1 MQSRADLPCLEL
13 AVILKDRCV
22 AAWANDPAHAATAA
36 AVLATLAGLDSNPI
50 IQALA
55 DWSAGMVDI
64 TAGALEQS
72 LAHLDAAAAGFVR
85 LADYYSAASV
95 QVGKLI
101 PLALLG
107 RYDEAQ
113 RCGLQARDTLLA
125 HGDELAAG
133 KVEQNLGNLAWR
145 RDRYQEAEQFHR
157 AARARFAAAGAADL
171 LVAAENG
178 LALTLAAQLRV
189 REAAAHFEQALALA
203 GSAGLAVRQAEI
215 ECNIGNLALA
225 QGRYNHALD
234 LLERSRR
241 RYLALEMPH
250 ESAFAEQELA
260 EAYLSLNLAAEAAAI
275 YARVIPTFA
284 ALEMR
289 AEQAWAL
296 AHYGY
301 AAMLLGDFAAAAE
314 RFAAARTLFLAEENP
329 VNVAL
334 VQLYAA
340 QLAYQQGDYATT
352 VAETQQVE
360 PVFTRAGNFGR
371 ALLAGWLQG
380 EALRALG
387 RPAEARP
394 VLEATLH
401 AARARHLPQIAQR
414 CHTALGLIA
423 AAEQNPTR
431 ARYELDAA
439 ITLIEELR
447 APLPS
452 DEIRTAFV
460 ADKLGPYTAMMR
472 LLLAAEPP
480 APAEALAYAERA
492 RARALVEMLGGT
504 LPVRQVPCD
513 DFETRALAQLAE
525 LREGLNWLYIRQNQ
539 ALAGDNAQPATFSGL
554 QTAVQEREQAILELS
569 RQLQLRG
576 GAPPGDFAPFD
587 LAALQAR
594 LDTGTALLAYFSLDD
609 ELLAFLV
616 TDSRVEV
623 WRKLAGTDEIED
635 LVARLRFQIDAMR
648 RGARF
653 NAAHHAQLLRR
664 VNHYLAALHQQLLAP
679 IEARLGLRRLVIVPH
694 RTLHYVPFQALFD
707 GKSYLIERREICTVP
722 GANVLQHCLDRPHR
736 AYHHALLMGVPD
748 ALAPHVHDEVSTL
761 APLFPNPTLLIGTA
775 ADSAALQRYA
785 PQADLLHLACH
796 GSFRPDNP
804 LFSAL
809 HLADGRFTTR
819 DAYELDLHCNL
830 VVLSACET
838 GVSRIAPGDELLGLA
853 RGFLAAGA
861 PSLLLSLWVVDDA
874 GTAELMR
881 RFYRDLLAGATPA
894 AALRRAQ
901 CEMLEIRPHPFF
913 WAPFVLMGRW

>member
-1 MQSRADLPCLEL
+1 VSFL
-13 AVILKDRCV
+13 ALALVLKDRCI
-22 AAWANDPAHAATAA
+22 AAWANDPPRAA
-36 AVLATLAGLDSNPI
+36 AAAAALATLAGLAPYPA

-55 DWSAGMVDI
+55 DWAAGMVEI
-64 TAGALEQS
+64 TSGAMEHS
-72 LAHLDAAAAGFVR
+72 LARLDAAAASFAQ
-85 LADYYSAASV
+85 LADHYSAASV

-107 RYDEAQ
+107 RYEEAEH
-113 RCGLQARDTLLA
+113 CGLEARDTLLTYN
-125 HGDELAAG
+125 DELAAG

-157 AARARFAAAGAADL
+157 AARARFAAAGADDL

-178 LALTLAAQLRV
+178 LAQTLAAQLRV
-189 REAAAHFEQALALA
+189 REAADHFERALALA
-203 GSAGLAVRQAEI
+203 RNAGLDVRQAEI

-241 RYLALEMPH
+241 RYLALDMPH

-260 EAYLSLNLAAEAAAI
+260 EAYLGLNLAAEAAAI
-275 YARVIPTFA
+275 YARVTPTFA
-284 ALEMR
+284 ALELR

-296 AHYGY
+296 AHHGY

-314 RFAAARTLFLAEENP
+314 RFAAARTLFLAEDNP

-352 VAETQQVE
+352 IAETRQVE
-360 PVFTRAGNFGR
+360 PVFIRAGSFGR

-380 EALRALG
+380 EALRALS
-387 RPAEARP
+387 RLPEAHN

-401 AARARHLPQIAQR
+401 AARARRLPQIAQR

-423 AAEQNPTR
+423 VAGQDQTR
-431 ARYELDAA
+431 ARHELAAA
-439 ITLIEELR
+439 IALIEELR

-460 ADKLGPYTAMMR
+460 ADKLGPYAALIR
-472 LLLAAEPP
+472 LLLDADPP
-480 APAEALAYAERA
+480 QAAEALAYAERA
-492 RARALVEMLGGT
+492 RARALVEMLGGA
-504 LPVRQVPCD
+504 LPARRTPRD
-513 DFETRALAQLAE
+513 AFEAQALEQLAE

-539 ALAGDNAQPATFSGL
+539 EMAADNAQTATFAGL
-554 QTAVQEREQAILELS
+554 QTAIQEREQALLELG

-576 GAPPGDFAPFD
+576 DANAGDFVPFD
-587 LAALQAR
+587 LAALQSR
-594 LDTGTALLAYFSLDD
+594 LGTDTALLAYFSLDD

-616 TDSRVEV
+616 TDNTVEV
-623 WRKLAGTDEIED
+623 YRNLAGLDQVED
-635 LVARLRFQIDAMR
+635 MVARLRFQIDAMR
-648 RGARF
+648 RGARL

-664 VNHYLAALHQQLLAP
+664 VHHYLAALHQQLLAP
-679 IEARLGLRRLVIVPH
+679 IEAGIGIRRLVFVPH
-694 RTLHYVPFQALFD
+694 RTLHYVPFQALYD
-707 GKSYLIERREICTVP
+707 GSSYLIERREICTVP
-722 GANVLQHCLDRPHR
+722 GANVLQHCLDLPRH
-736 AYHHALLMGVPD
+736 AYRRALLMGVPD
-748 ALAPHVHDEVSTL
+748 ALAPHVHAEVNAL
-761 APLFPNPTLLIGTA
+761 APLFPGSTLLIGAA

-819 DAYELDLHCNL
+819 DAYELDLRCNL

-838 GVSRIAPGDELLGLA
+838 GVSTIAPGDELLGLA

-901 CEMLEIRPHPFF
+901 CEMLEITPHPFF
-913 WAPFVLMGRW
+913 WAPFTLMGRW